1 MCVKEGCGGKARC
14 GLTLTSEEP
23 NQDVQENR
31 MSVLRVLRR
40 SDVSP
45 GSQLKANTDDHRE
58 APFRCYIRNRQ
69 TGEIKSTGP
78 ELTLQ
83 WVLHG
88 VMSTGEE
95 QDSEAAAPVYVYE
108 SKVHCTNVLLSLE
121 EQRRQGLLCDVTVLV
136 EGREVRAHRAVLAA
150 SSRYFLQVLL
160 GHNRSPGE
168 AEPIINLPDEVT
180 AKGFAPLLQFAYTAK
195 LVLSRENI
203 HEVILC
209 AEFLG
214 VYNLEDSCF
223 RFLQAQLQNDDQRAS
238 NSKVE
243 YDDDI
248 RDEDPLFTET
258 LDDSAEKQQQTN
270 VASAASLPA
279 DLSQCPKY
287 RKYQYQIV
295 ETKHNGEN
303 HPTGDDVLSANHTS
317 ISPLS
322 SQTDDSGSVS
332 QALLTPSRIK
342 EEPFV
347 FEDKAEE
354 KSGCNPELCTEE
366 VLEMELEVEGVPVA
380 AGHSPSRDSPSSC
393 LRSYLQRGGLDLSG
407 VPSTTIQQ
415 LLTNRLSLNHYR
427 ELVKDRQRDKRVDHE
442 TGMAD
447 VTPAVVPGIGKSTER
462 PVSKASSSKH
472 EGELDRC
479 SVIFSSAAGER
490 QMSAHSYMDE
500 KFREKVSTLMQAE
513 AISSGQ
519 SCLTTSFPIP
529 IKTSAHS
536 PPPELRTQTSSSR
549 SSFSYPEDTGSGSS
563 PSSLPQLDFLSS
575 PHSGSTSGL
584 SHCLSGVVEQRNP
597 HSGEVVFS
605 QGHSKVKNERGFG
618 ASGGN
623 SSDESGSF
631 SEGDSESGI
640 ARVSGPEVK
649 LPFPVDQI
657 TNLPRNDFQILI
669 KMHKLTSE
677 QLEFIHDI
685 RRRSKNRI
693 AAQRCRKR
701 KLDCIQNLEI
711 EIRKLV
717 CEKEKLLSERNQL
730 KVCMSE
736 LWQNLSFLSQQVCRE
751 VQGTQPPNVSASIDL
766 TSNPPSP
773 SSDEG
778 LCQPR
783 SPVPQQSDTTC
794 PTDVF
799 PCQRGLEQRQPVVE
813 VSGVV
818 QENPECPLVLGST
831 EEVCSPT
838 VTVDFC
844 QEMTEKCTTDEQ
856 KRKACT

>member
-1 MCVKEGCGGKARC
+1 
-14 GLTLTSEEP
+14 
-23 NQDVQENR
+23 
-31 MSVLRVLRR
+31 MSA
-40 SDVSP
+40 
-45 GSQLKANTDDHRE
+45 GEDD
-58 APFRCYIRNRQ
+58 
-69 TGEIKSTGP
+69 G
-78 ELTLQ
+78 
-83 WVLHG
+83 
-88 VMSTGEE
+88 
-95 QDSEAAAPVYVYE
+95 EAAAPVYVYE

-121 EQRRQGLLCDVTVLV
+121 EQRRQGILCDVTVLV

-150 SSRYFLQVLL
+150 SSRYFLQALL
-160 GHNRSPGE
+160 GHNGSLGE
-168 AEPIINLPDEVT
+168 VEPIINLPDKVT

-209 AEFLG
+209 ADFLG
-214 VYNLEDSCF
+214 VHNLEDSCF
-223 RFLQAQLQNDDQRAS
+223 RFLQAQLQNDDQHAS

-248 RDEDPLFTET
+248 TAEDTVFSEAISLDHSTEMR
-258 LDDSAEKQQQTN
+258 QQTN
-270 VASAASLPA
+270 HVASTASPPV

-287 RKYQYQIV
+287 RKYQYQICDS
-295 ETKHNGEN
+295 KHNGEN
-303 HPTGDDVLSANHTS
+303 YHGSDDVILANHTS
-317 ISPLS
+317 VSPVS
-322 SQTDDSGSVS
+322 SQLTDTSAAH
-332 QALLTPSRIK
+332 QTLLTPSRIK
-342 EEPFV
+342 EEQFV
-347 FEDKAEE
+347 FEEEGDE

-380 AGHSPSRDSPSSC
+380 AEHSPSRGSPSSC
-393 LRSYLQRGGLDLSG
+393 LRSYLQRGGLDLNG

-427 ELVKDRQRDKRVDHE
+427 ELVKDRQRDKRESLGQVDLK
-442 TGMAD
+442 TGITD
-447 VTPAVVPGIGKSTER
+447 VIPAALTGIGKNMER
-462 PVSKASSSKH
+462 PVSNASSSKH

-490 QMSAHSYMDE
+490 QMLAHSYMDD
-500 KFREKVSTLMQAE
+500 KFREKVSTLMQVE
-513 AISSGQ
+513 APSSGR
-519 SCLTTSFPIP
+519 SCLTTSCPIP

-536 PPPELRTQTSSSR
+536 PPPSEPRTQTSSSR

-563 PSSLPQLDFLSS
+563 PSSLPHFDFSSS

-584 SHCLSGVVEQRNP
+584 SHCLAGVMEQRNP

-605 QGHSKVKNERGFG
+605 QGCTKIKNERGFG

-631 SEGDSESGI
+631 SEGDSESGLS
-640 ARVSGPEVK
+640 RVSGPEVK
-649 LPFPVDQI
+649 LPFPVDHI

-701 KLDCIQNLEI
+701 KLDCIQNLEG

-751 VQGTQPPNVSASIDL
+751 VQGTQPPPVSASIDL

-778 LCQPR
+778 SFQPR
-783 SPVPQQSDTTC
+783 SPVSQQSDAAC
-794 PTDVF
+794 LSDVG
-799 PCQRGLEQRQPVVE
+799 PSQRGLEDRQPGVE
-813 VSGVV
+813 VSGLG

-844 QEMTEKCTTDEQ
+844 QEMTEKCTTEEQ
-856 KRKACT
+856 ERQEYT

>member
-1 MCVKEGCGGKARC
+1 
-14 GLTLTSEEP
+14 
-23 NQDVQENR
+23 
-31 MSVLRVLRR
+31 MS
-40 SDVSP
+40 
-45 GSQLKANTDDHRE
+45 A
-58 APFRCYIRNRQ
+58 
-69 TGEIKSTGP
+69 
-78 ELTLQ
+78 
-83 WVLHG
+83 
-88 VMSTGEE
+88 GEE
-95 QDSEAAAPVYVYE
+95 RGGEAAAPVYVYE
-108 SKVHCTNVLLSLE
+108 SKVHCANVLLSLE
-121 EQRRQGLLCDVTVLV
+121 EQRRQGILCDVTVLV

-150 SSRYFLQVLL
+150 SSRYFLQALL
-160 GHNRSPGE
+160 GHNGSPGE
-168 AEPIINLPDEVT
+168 TEPIINLPDKVT

-209 AEFLG
+209 ADFLG
-214 VYNLEDSCF
+214 VHNLEDSCF
-223 RFLQAQLQNDDQRAS
+223 RFLQAQLQNDSQVAT
-238 NSKVE
+238 NGKVD
-243 YDDDI
+243 YGDDI
-248 RDEDPLFTET
+248 TAEEAVFPET
-258 LDDSAEKQQQTN
+258 ISSDDSAETRQQTN
-270 VASAASLPA
+270 HIASTASLPA

-287 RKYQYQIV
+287 RKYQYQICDN
-295 ETKHNGEN
+295 KHNGEN
-303 HPTGDDVLSANHTS
+303 HHGIDDANHTS
-317 ISPLS
+317 VSPVS
-322 SQTDDSGSVS
+322 SQLRDSSAVL
-332 QALLTPSRIK
+332 QTLLTPSRIK

-347 FEDKAEE
+347 FEEE
-354 KSGCNPELCTEE
+354 GDERSGCNPELCTEE

-380 AGHSPSRDSPSSC
+380 AEHSPSRGSPSSC

-407 VPSTTIQQ
+407 MPSTTIQQ

-427 ELVKDRQRDKRVDHE
+427 ELVKDRQRDKRESLGRVDLK
-442 TGMAD
+442 TGIAD
-447 VTPAVVPGIGKSTER
+447 VIPTALTGTGKNVER
-462 PVSKASSSKH
+462 PASKASSSKH
-472 EGELDRC
+472 EGELDRA

-490 QMSAHSYMDE
+490 QMLAHSYMDD
-500 KFREKVSTLMQAE
+500 KFREKVSTLMQVE
-513 AISSGQ
+513 APSSGR
-519 SCLTTSFPIP
+519 SCLTTSCPVPIQ
-529 IKTSAHS
+529 TSVHS
-536 PPPELRTQTSSSR
+536 PPPSEPRTQTSSSR
-549 SSFSYPEDTGSGSS
+549 SSFSYPEDAGSGSS
-563 PSSLPQLDFLSS
+563 PSSLPQFDFSSS

-584 SHCLSGVVEQRNP
+584 SHCLAGVVEQRNP

-605 QGHSKVKNERGFG
+605 QGCTSIKSEQGFG

-631 SEGDSESGI
+631 SEGDSESGVS
-640 ARVSGPEVK
+640 RVSGPEVK

-701 KLDCIQNLEI
+701 KLDCIQNLEC

-751 VQGTQPPNVSASIDL
+751 VQGTQPPSISASIDL

-778 LCQPR
+778 SSQPR
-783 SPVPQQSDTTC
+783 SPVSQQSDTAC
-794 PTDVF
+794 LSDVG
-799 PCQRGLEQRQPVVE
+799 PSQGQVEDRQPGVE
-813 VSGVV
+813 VSSLG

-844 QEMTEKCTTDEQ
+844 QEMTEKCTTEEQ
-856 KRKACT
+856 KRQNCT

>member
-1 MCVKEGCGGKARC
+1 
-14 GLTLTSEEP
+14 
-23 NQDVQENR
+23 
-31 MSVLRVLRR
+31 
-40 SDVSP
+40 
-45 GSQLKANTDDHRE
+45 
-58 APFRCYIRNRQ
+58 
-69 TGEIKSTGP
+69 
-78 ELTLQ
+78 
-83 WVLHG
+83 
-88 VMSTGEE
+88 MSTGEE
-95 QDSEAAAPVYVYE
+95 QDGEAAAPMYVYE
-108 SKVHCTNVLLSLE
+108 SKVHCSNVLLSLE
-121 EQRRQGLLCDVTVLV
+121 EQRRQGILCDVTVLV

-150 SSRYFLQVLL
+150 SSRYFLQALL
-160 GHNRSPGE
+160 GHNGALGE
-168 AEPIINLPDEVT
+168 VEPIINLPDKVT

-203 HEVILC
+203 REVILC
-209 AEFLG
+209 ADFLG
-214 VYNLEDSCF
+214 VHNLEDSCF
-223 RFLQAQLQNDDQRAS
+223 RFLQAQLQNDDQHAS
-238 NSKVE
+238 NSKVD

-248 RDEDPLFTET
+248 TAEDTVFSEAIS
-258 LDDSAEKQQQTN
+258 LDDSSETRQH
-270 VASAASLPA
+270 VASTASLPA

-287 RKYQYQIV
+287 RKYQYQICDN
-295 ETKHNGEN
+295 KHNGEN
-303 HPTGDDVLSANHTS
+303 HHGSDDVILANRTS
-317 ISPLS
+317 VSPVS
-322 SQTDDSGSVS
+322 SQLADSSAAP
-332 QALLTPSRIK
+332 QTLLTPSRIK
-342 EEPFV
+342 EEQFV
-347 FEDKAEE
+347 FEDEGEE
-354 KSGCNPELCTEE
+354 RSGCNPELCTEE

-380 AGHSPSRDSPSSC
+380 AEHSPSRGSPSSC

-427 ELVKDRQRDKRVDHE
+427 ELVKDRQRHKRESLGQVDLK
-442 TGMAD
+442 TGIAD
-447 VTPAVVPGIGKSTER
+447 VIPAALTGIGKSMER
-462 PVSKASSSKH
+462 PASKAASSKQ

-490 QMSAHSYMDE
+490 QMLAHSYMDE
-500 KFREKVSTLMQAE
+500 KFREKVSTLMQVE
-513 AISSGQ
+513 APSPGR
-519 SCLTTSFPIP
+519 SCLTSSCPIP
-529 IKTSAHS
+529 INTSGHS
-536 PPPELRTQTSSSR
+536 PPPSEPRTQTSSSR

-563 PSSLPQLDFLSS
+563 PSSLPQFDFSSS
-575 PHSGSTSGL
+575 PHSGSTSRL
-584 SHCLSGVVEQRNP
+584 SHCLAGVVEQRNP
-597 HSGEVVFS
+597 HSREVVFS
-605 QGHSKVKNERGFG
+605 QGCTKIKSERGFG

-640 ARVSGPEVK
+640 SRASAPEVK

-657 TNLPRNDFQILI
+657 TNLPRNDFQILV

-701 KLDCIQNLEI
+701 KLDCIQNLES

-751 VQGTQPPNVSASIDL
+751 VQGSQPPPVSASIDL

-778 LCQPR
+778 SSQPR
-783 SPVPQQSDTTC
+783 SPVSQQSDAAYLS
-794 PTDVF
+794 DVG
-799 PCQRGLEQRQPVVE
+799 PSQGGPEDRQPAVE
-813 VSGVV
+813 VSGLE
-818 QENPECPLVLGST
+818 QENLECPLVLGST

-844 QEMTEKCTTDEQ
+844 QEMTEKCTTEEQ
-856 KRKACT
+856 RRQACT